1 MFFVTF
7 NQLPAPVVI
16 TEDDTHKQ
24 YLIRNA
30 LIFVEGDHTDSK
42 IRDHTFPRERV
53 IRIAENT
60 NRVIERGGTI
70 PILYDHQKTAR
81 SVVGS
86 IDDPLILKEIT
97 RDDITQLVNGNKL
110 NYLIG
115 RLGIFSNS
123 VKLKDPAAIEGFLN
137 DVVRTISPGI
147 DLRVDI
153 IREVSIV
160 ATPAIP
166 GLSLFSSVES
176 QTEDKSNE
184 TEQIQETKMSQSKT
198 DEDSE
203 NIANFYMMSPYAR
216 TYSLDEALKEKNK
229 LDSKKQEF
237 IETAELLWEVLLN
250 IRTNFYDPNEI
261 VSLSSE
267 NLQTF
272 VAKVLSMLGL
282 DEFITDQSQQ
292 AYNQEQYAQGSE
304 LAQSYTQD
312 QPPEAAQY
320 ESVKVGDL
328 IYFIESKLNKL

>member
-7 NQLPAPVVI
+7 NQLPAPVVV
-16 TEDDTHKQ
+16 TENDTSKQ

-42 IRDHTFPRERV
+42 VRDHSFPRERV

-60 NRVIERGGTI
+60 NNVIERGGTI

-97 RDDITQLVNGNKL
+97 KEDVSQLVNGKKL
-110 NYLIG
+110 GYLVG

-137 DVVRTISPGI
+137 DIVRTISPGI

-166 GLSLFSSVES
+166 GLSLFSSTEADNEQTNEVEGDK
-176 QTEDKSNE
+176 EDTNPE
-184 TEQIQETKMSQSKT
+184 
-198 DEDSE
+198 
-203 NIANFYMMSPYAR
+203 IANFYLMSPYAR
-216 TYSLDEALKEKNK
+216 TYSLDEALKEKSK

-261 VSLSSE
+261 VNLSSE

-282 DEFITDQSQQ
+282 DEFITNNGAAAPPQSQ
-292 AYNQEQYAQGSE
+292 ETVAQGE
-304 LAQSYTQD
+304 AAQPSTQD
-312 QPPEAAQY
+312 QPPAQAQY

-328 IYFIESKLNKL
+328 IYFIESKISKLK

>member
-16 TEDDTHKQ
+16 TEDDTNKQ

-42 IRDHTFPRERV
+42 VRDHSFPRERV
-53 IRIAENT
+53 IKIAENT

-86 IDDPLILKEIT
+86 IDDPLILKEISKE
-97 RDDITQLVNGNKL
+97 DINQLVNGNKL

-137 DVVRTISPGI
+137 DIVRTISPGI
-147 DLRVDI
+147 DLRVDV

-166 GLSLFSSVES
+166 GLSLFSSLPHGEIKVLES
-176 QTEDKSNE
+176 KDENCKNGTED
-184 TEQIQETKMSQSKT
+184 T
-198 DEDSE
+198 DP
-203 NIANFYMMSPYAR
+203 IADFYIMSPYAR
-216 TYSLDEALKEKNK
+216 TYSLDEALKEKTK

-282 DEFITDQSQQ
+282 DEFISEQQGQSPIDQQM
-292 AYNQEQYAQGSE
+292 YAEGGDM
-304 LAQSYTQD
+304 AVSYTQD
-312 QPPEAAQY
+312 IPPEAQTQY
-320 ESVKVGDL
+320 NSVKIGDL
-328 IYFIESKLNKL
+328 AYFVGTNLLN